1 MPNREQGG
9 ARRRTIILGA
19 AGRDFH
25 NFNVVFRDDPTHEVV
40 AFTAT
45 QIPGIGGRH
54 YPPALAGPLYPNGI
68 PIVEE
73 RALGALCR
81 NERVDEVVFAYSD
94 VTHAEVMH
102 AASRALAAGADFSLL
117 GPRRTMLRARVPV
130 IAVSAART
138 GCGKSQTARAVVM
151 HLTAV
156 GVRCA
161 AIRHPM
167 PYGNL
172 LEERSQRFA
181 TRADIDSARC
191 TTEER
196 EEYEPYVEAGSVVFA
211 GVDYACI
218 VAAAAREADVIVW
231 DGGNNDFPFVEP
243 DLHIALVDAL
253 RPDDV
258 ATHHPGETVV
268 RMADVVVINKVDAAA
283 HADVQRVTDNV
294 RRINQ
299 RARIVRAA
307 SPVRVDDEDAVR
319 GKRALV
325 VDDGPTLTHG
335 GMAYGA
341 GFVAAV
347 AADVGEIV
355 DPRPHAAPAIR
366 ALYQAHPH
374 LGRVL
379 PAVGYDDEQVE
390 ALRRTILAAHPDVV
404 VSGTPCDLA
413 RRLALGVPVVR
424 ARYSYA
430 DAGEPRLAT
439 ILDAFLRENR
449 SGNRGRD
456 PAVAVS

>member
-1 MPNREQGG
+1 MANPKEGR

-25 NFNVVFRDDPTHEVV
+25 NFNVVFRDDPSHEVV

-54 YPPALAGPLYPNGI
+54 YPPPLAGPLYPHGI

-73 RALGALCR
+73 RGLGDLCR
-81 NERVDEVVFAYSD
+81 NERVDVVVFAYSD

-102 AASRALAAGADFSLL
+102 AASRALAAGADFILL
-117 GPRRTMLRARVPV
+117 GPRRTMLRAGVPV

-138 GCGKSQTARAVVM
+138 GCGKSQTARAIVS
-151 HLTAV
+151 HLTAA

-167 PYGNL
+167 PYGDL
-172 LEERSQRFA
+172 LEERLQRFA
-181 TRADIDSARC
+181 TRADVESARC

-211 GVDYACI
+211 GVDYVDI
-218 VAAAAREADVIVW
+218 VEAAAREADVIVW

-294 RRINQ
+294 RRINR

-341 GFVAAV
+341 GYVAAV

-366 ALYQAHPH
+366 ELYQAHPH

-439 ILDAFLRENR
+439 ILEAFLREKF
-449 SGNRGRD
+449 SGNRAG
-456 PAVAVS
+456 ASTASG